1 MRTEQGSDGALIVSL
16 DDVLWTNWLFGIAGI
31 FIATA
36 IYDLTIGA
44 RGDDRLIG
52 LAGGIVTTVV
62 AGLVMRERSRFVFD
76 PFKRTIVWNRTWG
89 FRQRSG
95 ELRFEDVEHLLVQT
109 PIGDSGIPSRRI
121 CLKTRAGVE
130 VPLTI
135 GFRPDH
141 GEGIRAAADRIR
153 TVLGWQ

>member
-1 MRTEQGSDGALIVSL
+1 MLTQQEADGSLIVSL
-16 DDVLWTNWLFGIAGI
+16 DDVRWTYWLFGMAAI

-36 IYDLTIGA
+36 VYDLTIGS

-52 LAGGIVTTVV
+52 LAGASATTIIAGI
-62 AGLVMRERSRFVFD
+62 VMRERSRFVFD

-95 ELRFEDVEHLLVQT
+95 MLRFEDVEHLLVQT
-109 PIGDSGIPSRRI
+109 PIGDTGIPSRRI

-135 GFRPDH
+135 GYRPDH
-141 GEGIRAAADRIR
+141 GDAIRAAADRIR
-153 TVLGWQ
+153 TVLGRQ